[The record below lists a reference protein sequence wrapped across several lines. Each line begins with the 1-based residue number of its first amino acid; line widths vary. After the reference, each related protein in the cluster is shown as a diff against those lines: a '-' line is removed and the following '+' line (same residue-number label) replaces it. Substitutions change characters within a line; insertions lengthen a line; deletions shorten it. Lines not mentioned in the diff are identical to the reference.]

1 MIYRQAT
8 EFSSDLQA
16 LAQRIPT
23 LPADIERVKP
33 RLVRIFAEPS
43 ETTVADFSQQLF
55 ACGKAAIIQ
64 QTAQCTVVQLCL
76 DTDTAAYRR
85 AVWLVVC
92 EWCEHCL
99 VMRRCGLLELPAP
112 LSLSKSTPPLTK
124 RMGMSGVSSELLTS
138 WRKHNVEQQGTH
150 TGRK

>member
-1 MIYRQAT
+1 MIYKQAT

-33 RLVRIFAEPS
+33 RLMRIFAEPS
-43 ETTVADFSQQLF
+43 EAAVADFRQQLF

-85 AVWLVVC
+85 AVWLVFAVVRALSRDAAARAARAASTIILI
-92 EWCEHCL
+92 EVYATPNKAHGDE
-99 VMRRCGLLELPAP
+99 RRIKRIMNKLEE
-112 LSLSKSTPPLTK
+112 
-124 RMGMSGVSSELLTS
+124 V
-138 WRKHNVEQQGTH
+138 
-150 TGRK
+150 

>member
-43 ETTVADFSQQLF
+43 EAVVADFRQQLF
-55 ACGKAAIIQ
+55 ACGKAAIVQ
-64 QTAQCTVVQLCL
+64 QTAQYTVVQLCL

-85 AVWLVVC
+85 AVWLVFAVVRALSRDAAARAARAASTIILI
-92 EWCEHCL
+92 EVYATPGKAHGDE
-99 VMRRCGLLELPAP
+99 RRIKRIIHKLEEA
-112 LSLSKSTPPLTK
+112 
-124 RMGMSGVSSELLTS
+124 
-138 WRKHNVEQQGTH
+138 
-150 TGRK
+150 

>member
-1 MIYRQAT
+1 MIYKQAT
-8 EFSSDLQA
+8 EFSSDLQT

-43 ETTVADFSQQLF
+43 ETMVADFRQQLF
-55 ACGKAAIIQ
+55 ACGKASIIQ

-85 AVWLVVC
+85 AVWLVFAVVRALPRDAAARAARAASTIILI
-92 EWCEHCL
+92 EVYATPDKAHGDK
-99 VMRRCGLLELPAP
+99 RRIKRIMSKLEEA
-112 LSLSKSTPPLTK
+112 
-124 RMGMSGVSSELLTS
+124 
-138 WRKHNVEQQGTH
+138 
-150 TGRK
+150 

>member
-8 EFSSDLQA
+8 EFSSDLRT

-43 ETTVADFSQQLF
+43 EAVVADFRQQLF

-76 DTDTAAYRR
+76 DIDTAAYRR
-85 AVWLVVC
+85 AVWLVFAVVRALPRDAPPSRAARSASTIILI
-92 EWCEHCL
+92 EVYATPSKAHGDE
-99 VMRRCGLLELPAP
+99 RRIKRIIHKLEEA
-112 LSLSKSTPPLTK
+112 
-124 RMGMSGVSSELLTS
+124 
-138 WRKHNVEQQGTH
+138 
-150 TGRK
+150 